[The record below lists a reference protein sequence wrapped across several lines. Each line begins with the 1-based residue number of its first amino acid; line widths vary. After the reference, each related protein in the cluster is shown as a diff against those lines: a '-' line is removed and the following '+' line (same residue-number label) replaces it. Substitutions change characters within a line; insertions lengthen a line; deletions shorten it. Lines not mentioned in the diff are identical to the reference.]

1 MKLQVK
7 CGYFDVIGHYKKYEN
22 RDMRLIYSLVILII
36 LTSCCID
43 KNKKTE
49 YIEKPITTE
58 ISINEQLKT
67 YFNKYRITPLITT
80 NIVTGKQIGR
90 APV

>member
-49 YIEKPITTE
+49 YIEKPITSAPFICFTP
-58 ISINEQLKT
+58 IGNGNI
-67 YFNKYRITPLITT
+67 RITKVLNLEKNSKYTI
-80 NIVTGKQIGR
+80 IVEIF
-90 APV
+90 